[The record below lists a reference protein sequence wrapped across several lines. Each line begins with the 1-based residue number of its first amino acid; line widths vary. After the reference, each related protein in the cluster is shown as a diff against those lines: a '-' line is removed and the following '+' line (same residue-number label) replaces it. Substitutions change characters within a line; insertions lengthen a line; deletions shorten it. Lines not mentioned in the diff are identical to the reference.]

1 MSGTLLAI
9 EETSL
14 IGVWRGADARASDQ
28 NFRRCANRRPPFSCN
43 WLLDSTDDAHVAL
56 CKACRLDR
64 HLPDLSAER
73 NRMLLARVQQAKR
86 RVVSQLLALKLPVMS
101 KTTEDK
107 EHGLAFDFPIAEPG
121 EPPVITG
128 HADGII
134 TINLGE
140 ADDSVRETTR
150 ARMNEA
156 YRTMVGHFRHE
167 LGHYYWAQLIEGSVW
182 ADPFRH
188 LFGDERADYSA
199 ALKKRYTYGP
209 PTDWQEAFISA
220 YASVH
225 PWEDWAETWAH
236 YLHIMDTVHT
246 AKSFDIQIGRTEM
259 TTRPFGNDDLWSIV
273 DNGAQAFIELVNS
286 WVSIT
291 TVMNEMSRAMGQPD
305 FYPFVLPSAVVT
317 KLHFIDCVIRST
329 AVTAARVNG
338 MSVAA

>member
-14 IGVWRGADARASDQ
+14 IGVWRGADVCAQDRH
-28 NFRRCANRRPPFSCN
+28 FRRCANLQPPFSCN
-43 WLLDSTDDAHVAL
+43 WLLNSTDDAHVAL

-64 HLPDLSAER
+64 QLPDLSAER
-73 NRMLLARVQQAKR
+73 NRTLLARVQRAKR

-101 KTTEDK
+101 KALEDN
-107 EHGLAFDFPIAEPG
+107 EHGLAFDFPIAALG

-134 TINLGE
+134 TINLVE

-150 ARMNEA
+150 ARMNEP

-182 ADPFRH
+182 ADPFRR
-188 LFGDERADYSA
+188 LFGDERADYST

-209 PTDWQEAFISA
+209 PTDWEEAFISA

-246 AKSFDIQIGRTEM
+246 ARSFDIQIGRTEM
-259 TTRPFGNDDLWSIV
+259 TTRPFGNDDVWSIV

-305 FYPFVLPSAVVT
+305 FYPFVLPSAVVA

-329 AVTAARVNG
+329 AVTGARGNG